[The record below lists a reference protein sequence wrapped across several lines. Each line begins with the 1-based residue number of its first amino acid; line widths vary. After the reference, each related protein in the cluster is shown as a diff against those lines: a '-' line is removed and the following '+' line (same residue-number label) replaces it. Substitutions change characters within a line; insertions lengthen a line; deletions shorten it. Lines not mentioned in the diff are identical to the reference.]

1 MAGRQGKQARQ
12 AQILAALGQ
21 GPSLR
26 VAELARRLSV
36 STETIR
42 RDLDALTEQGLLN
55 RTYGG
60 AVSPPSREPALNER
74 HRLLVAERERIARA
88 ASGLVQPG
96 SLVMLGSGA
105 TTTHVAR
112 RLAMEHRDLTVITHA
127 FSVATA
133 LSLNPTITVLLAPG
147 VYQAAE
153 GAVLGAHTQS
163 FLAGFNA
170 DLAILGASG
179 LSPEGPSDALI
190 ASATVYSAM
199 AARAAATL
207 LVADRSKFGAV
218 FAARWADW
226 KQIARLVTDAAPEG
240 ALGAALARHGVA
252 VTVA

>member
-1 MAGRQGKQARQ
+1 MAGRRGRQARQ
-12 AQILAALGQ
+12 AQILAELGR

-26 VAELARRLSV
+26 VAELARRLAV

-42 RDLDALTEQGLLN
+42 RDLDALTERGLLN

-60 AVSPPSREPALNER
+60 AVSPPGREPALNER

-88 ASGLVQPG
+88 ASGLVRPG
-96 SLVMLGSGA
+96 SLVLLGSGA

-112 RLAMEHRDLTVITHA
+112 RLAVEHRNLTVITHA
-127 FSVATA
+127 FGVATA

-147 VYQAAE
+147 VYQSAE
-153 GAVLGAHTQS
+153 GAVLGAHTLG
-163 FLAGFNA
+163 FLGGFNA

-179 LSPEGPSDALI
+179 LTPEGPSDAQI
-190 ASATVYSAM
+190 ASGTVYSAM
-199 AARAAATL
+199 VARSAATL

-218 FAARWADW
+218 FAARWASW
-226 KQIARLVTDAAPEG
+226 NQIARLVTDAAPEG
-240 ALGAALARHGVA
+240 ALAEALARHGVA